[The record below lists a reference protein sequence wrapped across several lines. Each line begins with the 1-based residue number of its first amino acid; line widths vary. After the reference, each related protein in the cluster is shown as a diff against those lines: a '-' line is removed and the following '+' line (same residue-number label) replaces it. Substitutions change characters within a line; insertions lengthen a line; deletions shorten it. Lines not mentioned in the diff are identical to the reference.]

1 MGGVSALQDA
11 RSPAFALTH
20 ATVIGGTVSTTRTNE
35 TVLISGGR
43 ILAVG
48 PSGDVRV
55 PAGTREVD
63 ATGRFIIPGLWD
75 AHVHTRYEGID
86 HLRLLLA
93 NGITSAR
100 DMGAPWQQL
109 AEIKNW
115 REQINKGQRVGPR
128 LWAAGPLLD
137 GPGSTWSHAAIIN
150 DPEEG
155 RQIVRRLKREG
166 ADFVK
171 VYDLLSRESFF
182 AIAGEAKAQDLTF
195 AGHIPFAL
203 TAADVS
209 DAGQR
214 SIEHLPALLL
224 AASDQEEQL
233 VRGGRRPA
241 PRDVAGTVTE
251 GKINALAER
260 LNRNGTYITPTLS
273 LFWNIIQV
281 NRNNPDI
288 VNAERLR
295 YVPPAYTNQWKRTR
309 AAAGAEGQR
318 QAFEKGLEVVRQLHK
333 AGVPILAGTD
343 VVKPYFI
350 PGESLHDELALLV
363 KGGLSEM
370 EALKTATV
378 NPARFLNLA
387 DQGTIEPGAR
397 ADLVLLDANP
407 LLNIENTRKI
417 RAVVAGGRLFERM
430 ELDVML
436 ADIESAAI
444 KWAGSPTGR

>member
-1 MGGVSALQDA
+1 MAGVSALQDT
-11 RSPAFALTH
+11 RSLAFALTH
-20 ATVIGGTVSTTRTNE
+20 ATVIDGVSTTTTNQ

-48 PSGDVRV
+48 PFGDVRV

-75 AHVHTRYEGID
+75 AHVHTRYQGID

-115 REQINKGQRVGPR
+115 REQINKGQRAGPR

-137 GPGSTWSHAAIIN
+137 GPGSSWSHAAIIN

-155 RQIVRRLKREG
+155 RQTIRRLKREG

-171 VYDLLSRESFF
+171 VYDLLSRDSFF
-182 AIAGEAKAQDLTF
+182 AIADEAKAQDLTF
-195 AGHIPFAL
+195 AGHVPLAL
-203 TAADVS
+203 AAAEVS

-233 VRGGRRPA
+233 VKGGRRPG
-241 PRDVAGTVTE
+241 PRGVAGSVTA
-251 GKINALAER
+251 GKVNALAER
-260 LNRNGTYITPTLS
+260 LKRNGTYITPTLS

-281 NRNNPDI
+281 NRNNPDV

-295 YVPPAYTNQWKRTR
+295 YVPPAYRNQWKETR
-309 AAAGAEGQR
+309 AAADAEGQQ
-318 QAFEKGLEVVRQLHK
+318 QAFEKGLEVVQQLHK
-333 AGVPILAGTD
+333 AGVPILAATD

-370 EALKTATV
+370 EALQTATL

-387 DQGTIEPGAR
+387 DQGTIEPGAQ

-417 RAVVAGGRLFERM
+417 RAVIAGGRLFERP
-430 ELDVML
+430 ELDAML

-444 KWAGSPTGR
+444 QWSGTPTGR

>member
-1 MGGVSALQDA
+1 MGG
-11 RSPAFALTH
+11 
-20 ATVIGGTVSTTRTNE
+20 
-35 TVLISGGR
+35 
-43 ILAVG
+43 
-48 PSGDVRV
+48 
-55 PAGTREVD
+55 
-63 ATGRFIIPGLWD
+63 
-75 AHVHTRYEGID
+75 
-86 HLRLLLA
+86 
-93 NGITSAR
+93 
-100 DMGAPWQQL
+100 PWQQL

-115 REQINKGQRVGPR
+115 REQIDKGQRAGPR

-137 GPGSTWSHAAIIN
+137 GPGSSWSHAAIIN

-155 RQIVRRLKREG
+155 RQTVRRLKREG

-182 AIAGEAKAQDLTF
+182 AIADEAKAQDLTF
-195 AGHIPFAL
+195 AGHVPLAL
-203 TAADVS
+203 AVAEVS

-224 AASDQEEQL
+224 AASDQEEQF

-241 PRDVAGTVTE
+241 PRDVAGSVTP
-251 GKINALAER
+251 GKVNALAER
-260 LNRNGTYITPTLS
+260 LKRNGTYITPTLS

-281 NRNNPDI
+281 NRNNPDV
-288 VNAERLR
+288 VNAKRLR
-295 YVPPAYTNQWKRTR
+295 YLPLAYRNQWKETR
-309 AAAGAEGQR
+309 ATAGAEGQ
-318 QAFEKGLEVVRQLHK
+318 QQTFEKGLEVVQQLHK

-350 PGESLHDELALLV
+350 PGESLHEELGLLV
-363 KGGLSEM
+363 KAGLSEM
-370 EALKTATV
+370 EALKTATL

-407 LLNIENTRKI
+407 LLNIQNTTKI
-417 RAVVAGGRLFERM
+417 RAVVAGGRLFERP
-430 ELDVML
+430 ELDGML

-444 KWAGSPTGR
+444 QWAGTPTGR